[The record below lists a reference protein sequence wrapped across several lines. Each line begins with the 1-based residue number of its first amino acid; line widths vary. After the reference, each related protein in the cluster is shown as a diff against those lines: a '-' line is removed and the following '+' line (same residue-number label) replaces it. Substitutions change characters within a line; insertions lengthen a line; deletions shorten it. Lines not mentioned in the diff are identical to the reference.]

1 MKMRIPS
8 QGFSLIEL
16 MITVAI
22 IGILAAIAYPSYQS
36 YGVRASRS
44 AAQRELLELSSIQ
57 EKIFL
62 NSNNYTPNV
71 ATAYNG
77 TSAGGLGRSSGL
89 TNDSRYTITLNITA
103 PGPSYTL
110 TATPVVG
117 SAQENDGNISVSENG
132 QRLWNGKAW

>member
-16 MITVAI
+16 MIIVAI